1 MGNNAIDLAL
11 AHSPLCQQFAQ
22 EPAAWQFFHLQA
34 VLGDFSFGL
43 EGKIGSRL
51 VDWKDVQVNIRT
63 KSTIQLELAPAKVV
77 SLFQGAEVE
86 EAEVNRFFYFE
97 NERRGDE
104 DPRNVGLPQQHPPR
118 LVGIGS
124 RRFQEI
130 DQLSGSFRSLES
142 DFTRAA
148 RVNSAFMPCL
158 QRFSIIF

>member
-1 MGNNAIDLAL
+1 MRLISLSPTRRSASNSRRNQPLGSSFIFRQYSAIF
-11 AHSPLCQQFAQ
+11 PL
-22 EPAAWQFFHLQA
+22 
-34 VLGDFSFGL
+34 VLKEKL
-43 EGKIGSRL
+43 SRL

-63 KSTIQLELAPAKVV
+63 KSTIQLELALAKVV

-142 DFTRAA
+142 D
-148 RVNSAFMPCL
+148 
-158 QRFSIIF
+158 